1 MVGLVVEY
9 MVQLL
14 IWISQG
20 FVHGISIL
28 GLLCI
33 LQVGGHFSLKTAE
46 HMVLH
51 SWFPA
56 SSCYSLS
63 LIHQNKFSG

>member
-9 MVQLL
+9 LVELL

-28 GLLCI
+28 GLLFI

-46 HMVLH
+46 HILGFLLLH
-51 SWFPA
+51 PA
-56 SSCYSLS
+56 CYSLS
-63 LIHQNKFSG
+63 LIQQNKFPG